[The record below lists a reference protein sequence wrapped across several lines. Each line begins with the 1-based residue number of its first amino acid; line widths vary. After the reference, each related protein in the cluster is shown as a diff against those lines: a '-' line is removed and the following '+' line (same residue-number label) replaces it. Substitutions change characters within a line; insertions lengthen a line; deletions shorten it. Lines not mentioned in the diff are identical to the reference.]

1 MNRKYLRLHANKK
14 QGLEIHRHFQAA
26 MYQAARAR
34 FAETNDERLLH
45 LDGAAHELAFATR
58 VQTKTNTCAV
68 MRGYR
73 INYLIVMIEKIISKI
88 KNDIPIKNIKN
99 TIYICETKI
108 GKMRYDIECDMS
120 SVLNQVEKDN
130 LIIYDREAK
139 QEIEEELSLI
149 KGGKS

>member
-1 MNRKYLRLHANKK
+1 
-14 QGLEIHRHFQAA
+14 
-26 MYQAARAR
+26 
-34 FAETNDERLLH
+34 
-45 LDGAAHELAFATR
+45 
-58 VQTKTNTCAV
+58 
-68 MRGYR
+68 
-73 INYLIVMIEKIISKI
+73 MIEKIISKI